1 MIPTPPPDRGTTALM
16 AQAARLYFDRQRS
29 KVEIAAALGISRF
42 RVARLIGEALDT
54 GLVRIE
60 YRDTPSADRELA
72 AAMEERFGL
81 DLCVVAGAPS
91 AGGGGTSAR
100 GDATGDATGEATGE
114 ATGDAARSDVVR
126 LAASIIDGLVGSDEV
141 VGIAWGSTLAAVVAA
156 MPTRTDPSISVV
168 QLAGSSVRLDRGAD
182 PAEVSRRLAER
193 WGATHHPLFAPAF
206 VDGPRTRAAL
216 SAQPDV
222 AATIALFERVTTA
235 VVGIGALGTGDG
247 AGSSLA
253 RSGAIDAGTLDD
265 LVGRGVVGDVLLHP
279 VAHDGTFPATD
290 LAARAMAIPVDGLR
304 AVPRVVAVAAGAGKG
319 AAIRGALRSGIIRI
333 LITDAAGAAAS
344 LGADA

>member
-91 AGGGGTSAR
+91 AGGGATSAR
-100 GDATGDATGEATGE
+100 GDATGEATGE
-114 ATGDAARSDVVR
+114 ATGDAARSDVAR

-235 VVGIGALGTGDG
+235 VVGIGALGSGDA

-253 RSGAIDAGTLDD
+253 RSGAIDAG
-265 LVGRGVVGDVLLHP
+265 LVDELVERGVVGDVLLHP

-290 LAARAMAIPVDGLR
+290 LAARAMAISVDGLR

-319 AAIRGALRSGIIRI
+319 AAIRGALRSGIVRI

>member
-1 MIPTPPPDRGTTALM
+1 MISTAPTDRGTTALM

-72 AAMEERFGL
+72 AEMEERFGI
-81 DLCVVAGAPS
+81 DLCVVAGGS
-91 AGGGGTSAR
+91 H
-100 GDATGDATGEATGE
+100 GDAAPGGVAVVDS
-114 ATGDAARSDVVR
+114 ARSDVAR
-126 LAASIIDGLVGSDEV
+126 LAASIIDDLVGSDEV
-141 VGIAWGSTLAAVVAA
+141 VGIAWGSTLAAVVSAVPA
-156 MPTRTDPSISVV
+156 RTDPSIAVV
-168 QLAGSSVRLDRGAD
+168 QLAGSSVRLDRGED

-193 WGATHHPLFAPAF
+193 WGAAHHPLFAPAF

-222 AATIALFERVTTA
+222 AATVALFERVTTA
-235 VVGIGALGTGDG
+235 VVGIGALGSGD
-247 AGSSLA
+247 ADGSSLA
-253 RSGAIDAGTLDD
+253 RSGAIDAGVLDE

-279 VAHDGTFPATD
+279 VAADGSFPATD
-290 LAARAMAIPVDGLR
+290 LAARAMAISIEGLR
-304 AVPRVVAVAAGAGKG
+304 AVPRVVAVAAGARKG
-319 AAIRGALRSGIIRI
+319 AAIRGALRSGIVRI
-333 LITDAAGAAAS
+333 LITDSAAAAAS
-344 LGADA
+344 LGTDS

>member
-1 MIPTPPPDRGTTALM
+1 MIPTAPTDRGTTALM

-60 YRDTPSADRELA
+60 FRDTPSADRELA
-72 AAMEERFGL
+72 AEMEERFGI
-81 DLCVVAGAPS
+81 DLCVVAG
-91 AGGGGTSAR
+91 
-100 GDATGDATGEATGE
+100 GDAGIGEIA
-114 ATGDAARSDVVR
+114 R
-126 LAASIIDGLVGSDEV
+126 LAASIIDDLVGSDEI

-156 MPTRTDPSISVV
+156 MPARTDPSVSVV
-168 QLAGSSVRLDRGAD
+168 QLAGSSVRLDRGED

-193 WGATHHPLFAPAF
+193 WGAAHHPLFAPAF

-216 SAQPDV
+216 STQPDV

-235 VVGIGALGTGDG
+235 VVGIGALGASGPD
-247 AGSSLA
+247 GSSLV
-253 RSGAIDAGTLDD
+253 RSGAIDAGLLDE

-279 VAHDGTFPATD
+279 VAADGTFPATD
-290 LAARAMAIPVDGLR
+290 LAARAMAMPVDGLR

-319 AAIRGALRSGIIRI
+319 AAIRGALRSGIVRI
-333 LITDAAGAAAS
+333 LVTDAAGAAAS
-344 LGADA
+344 LEADS

>member
-1 MIPTPPPDRGTTALM
+1 MIPTAPTDRGTTALM

-72 AAMEERFGL
+72 AEMEERFAI
-81 DLCVVAGAPS
+81 DLCVVAGRADPVD
-91 AGGGGTSAR
+91 SAR
-100 GDATGDATGEATGE
+100 N
-114 ATGDAARSDVVR
+114 DVAR
-126 LAASIIDGLVGSDEV
+126 LAASIIDDLVGSDEI

-156 MPTRTDPSISVV
+156 MPARTDPSIAVV
-168 QLAGSSVRLDRGAD
+168 QLAGSSVRLDRGED

-193 WGATHHPLFAPAF
+193 WGAAHHPLFAPAF

-216 SAQPDV
+216 STQPDV

-235 VVGIGALGTGDG
+235 VVGIGALGSGGPD
-247 AGSSLA
+247 GSSLV
-253 RSGAIDAGTLDD
+253 RSGAIDAGLLDE

-279 VAHDGTFPATD
+279 VAADGTFPATD
-290 LAARAMAIPVDGLR
+290 LAARAMAISVDGLR

-319 AAIRGALRSGIIRI
+319 AAIRGALRSGIVRI
-333 LITDAAGAAAS
+333 LVTDAAGAAAS
-344 LGADA
+344 LEADS